1 MMRDLRL
8 RHALT
13 GLLALALLTGCSVRT
28 HEEKSPEGNKVKE
41 DVDIHTPFGS
51 LSVHTGSAD
60 AKETGLA
67 AYPGARIKKD
77 THIHSDRDSSANV
90 NISSSLFGVK
100 VVVLKF
106 ESDDPPEKVMEFYR
120 KDMARY
126 GKVLDCTGKISMNF
140 HRHDSD
146 APVSCDVH
154 GGSGDLY
161 KQELK
166 VGTENNQRVMA
177 VKPSGNGSEFA
188 LVYVRARTED
198 SDTM

>member
-13 GLLALALLTGCSVRT
+13 GFLALVLVTGCSVSAHKDNSSQGEPT
-28 HEEKSPEGNKVKE
+28 K
-41 DVDIHTPFGS
+41 DVDIRTPFGS
-51 LSVHTGSAD
+51 IKVHKGSMSAKDAGFAD
-60 AKETGLA
+60 
-67 AYPGARIKKD
+67 YPGAQLKKGMD
-77 THIHSDRDSSANV
+77 KEETDSANV

-106 ESDDPPEKVMEFYR
+106 ESSDPPEKVVDFYR

-140 HRHDSD
+140 RRHDSD
-146 APVSCDVH
+146 APVSCDDG
-154 GGSGDLY
+154 GGSGDHY

-188 LVYVRARTED
+188 LVYVRARGED